1 MDFRL
6 DDGQL
11 AWQDTVRRFGA
22 ARAGVARVHE
32 REGRPLDRDLWRG
45 LGELGVL
52 GLVPS
57 EPSGGGVVEAV
68 LAFEQLGAHLV
79 PGPVLWSALAAPLL
93 DGVADGDRTV
103 GGIDASDDTREDAA
117 EPVLVAH
124 GAEVDTLVILRADG
138 VFACARAD
146 AEVHDEPEPLD
157 PLTPIAR
164 VVALPEGDR
173 IGTATQAAWLCT
185 GGTALA
191 AATLLGVA
199 DAALDIS
206 RRYALEREQFGVPI
220 GSFQAIK
227 HLLADMYVRTGMARS
242 STYAAGAV
250 LDDPAAGDAARGTS
264 AAKVLAGS
272 AAIENAR
279 TAVQVHGGMGFTWD
293 MPPHALLKRAWVLEQ
308 SFGTGDAHALALASS
323 LDAA

>member
-1 MDFRL
+1 VAVDFRL

-11 AWQDTVRRFGA
+11 AWQDTVRRFAA
-22 ARAGVARVHE
+22 ARAGVERVHQWE
-32 REGRPLDRDLWRG
+32 ARPLDPDLWRG
-45 LGELGVL
+45 LAELGVL
-52 GLVPS
+52 GLVPP

-93 DGVADGDRTV
+93 DGVADGNRTV
-103 GGIDASDDTREDAA
+103 GGIDAPGDA
-117 EPVLVAH
+117 EGDPVLVAH
-124 GAEVDTLVILRADG
+124 GAEVDTLVVLRADG
-138 VFACARAD
+138 VYACARTD
-146 AEVHDEPEPLD
+146 AEVYDEPEPLD

-164 VVALPEGDR
+164 VDALPEGDR
-173 IGTATQAAWLCT
+173 IGTAVQAAWLGT
-185 GGTALA
+185 VGTALA

-199 DAALDIS
+199 DVALEIS

-242 STYAAGAV
+242 ATYAAGAV
-250 LDDPAAGDAARGTS
+250 LDDPEAGDPARATS

-272 AAIENAR
+272 AAIENSR

-308 SFGTGDAHALALASS
+308 SFGTGDAHALALATS